1 MNLHLRHAERQ
12 REQDEPEPP
21 PAPAE
26 AETGP
31 PEAGMP
37 QGAPPLTAPQE
48 WAMLVAELI
57 PLSEAMIQAAK
68 RLSPA
73 AVKELTEQFNALA
86 RALVKAD
93 QRLRAEPYSP

>member
-21 PAPAE
+21 RAAAE
-26 AETGP
+26 AEP

-37 QGAPPLTAPQE
+37 QGAPPLTAREE
-48 WAMLVAELI
+48 WAMLVAALT

-68 RLSPA
+68 QLSPE
-73 AVKELTEQFNALA
+73 AVRELTDEFNELA

-93 QRLRAEPYSP
+93 QRLRTETYTE